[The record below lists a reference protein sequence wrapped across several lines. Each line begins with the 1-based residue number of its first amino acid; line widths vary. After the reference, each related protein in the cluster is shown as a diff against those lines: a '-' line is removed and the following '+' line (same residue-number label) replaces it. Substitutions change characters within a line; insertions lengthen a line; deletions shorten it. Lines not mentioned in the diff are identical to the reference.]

1 MLFSASDKAKLF
13 TKKFF
18 LRTRILITLVPCWK
32 ASLAIPVFK
41 DVEERSIARNYCSVS
56 LLSVV
61 NKVFEKSVN
70 NRLVDHLDICGLFS
84 DFQHG
89 FRSS

>member
-13 TKKFF
+13 AKNFF

-32 ASLAIPVFK
+32 ALLVVPVFK
-41 DVEERSIARNYCSVS
+41 DAEERSTAKNYCSVS

-61 NKVFEKSVN
+61 NKVFEKFVN

-84 DFQHG
+84 DFQYD

>member
-13 TKKFF
+13 AIKFF
-18 LRTRILITLVPCWK
+18 LGTRILITLVPCWK
-32 ASLAIPVFK
+32 ASLVVPVFK
-41 DVEERSIARNYCSVS
+41 DAEERYTAKNYCSVS

-61 NKVFEKSVN
+61 NKVFEKFVN

-84 DFQHG
+84 DFQCG